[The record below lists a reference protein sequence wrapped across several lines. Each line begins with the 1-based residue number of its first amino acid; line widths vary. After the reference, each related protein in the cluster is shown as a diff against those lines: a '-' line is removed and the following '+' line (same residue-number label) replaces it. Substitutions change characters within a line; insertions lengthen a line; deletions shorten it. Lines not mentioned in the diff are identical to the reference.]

1 MNKYLLS
8 CAGDMAL
15 ALGPIAVAQ
24 PLVNLGLVGVGRLP
38 ADSFDAL
45 GPNVDTLG
53 GFFSGMWL
61 DPATIVHSNGS
72 IHVTIYG
79 LPDRGFGDGL
89 QDFSPASA
97 APGRDN
103 YAVLRPR
110 PSGPEPDHHRQH
122 SNAST
127 SRPY

>member
-1 MNKYLLS
+1 MKKLHLTAIVASAFTVN
-8 CAGDMAL
+8 
-15 ALGPIAVAQ
+15 IAIQAQ

-89 QDFSPASA
+89 QDFHPRVQRLAVTITPYYG
-97 APGRDN
+97 PGPVAQN
-103 YAVLRPR
+103 
-110 PSGPEPDHHRQH
+110 QI
-122 SNAST
+122 T
-127 SRPY
+127 I